1 MTRVC
6 GEQGLRPGPA
16 SGKRGLPERFTQRE
30 VSRIVGVDPS
40 RLRYWHRLRLV
51 VPESRWGAHFYS
63 FSDLVALR
71 SIKRITD
78 GHIPAR
84 KLLRAVAAL
93 QGSTANINAAIDEFR
108 LFPRGREIAAIPP
121 GAAGHAIEPLTGQ
134 FVLPFHAGA
143 AATVHKMQPRAADE
157 LFEYALRC
165 ETRPGGLNEAIRVYQ
180 QVIEMQPQWS
190 EPHINIGC
198 IYYQR
203 GEMQN
208 AHAAFRAAIELE
220 PHNVVAHFNLG
231 CAFDE
236 MGRLDD
242 AIEHL
247 RRATELEPAHA
258 DAHFNLASAYEKRG
272 QKELAL
278 QHWISYLRQQPRGPW
293 ADFARTQL
301 KKSRAP
307 KAPSNPI
314 PFRSHDRN

>member
-1 MTRVC
+1 M
-6 GEQGLRPGPA
+6 
-16 SGKRGLPERFTQRE
+16 
-30 VSRIVGVDPS
+30 GVDPR

-51 VPESRWGAHFYS
+51 VPESRWGAQFYN

-84 KLLRAVAAL
+84 KLVRAVTAL
-93 QGSTANINAAIDEFR
+93 QGSAANIHAAIDEFR
-108 LFPRGREIAAIPP
+108 LFPSGREIAAIPP
-121 GAAGHAIEPLTGQ
+121 GAPGRAIEPLTGQ
-134 FVLPFHAGA
+134 FVLPFHASA
-143 AATVHKMQPRAADE
+143 VATVHKMHSHSADQ
-157 LFEYALRC
+157 LFEYAVRC
-165 ETRPGGLNEAIRVYQ
+165 ETRPGGLDEAIRVYQ
-180 QVIEMQPQWS
+180 QVLEIEPLWS

-208 AHAAFRAAIELE
+208 AHAAFHSAIELE
-220 PHNVVAHFNLG
+220 PHNVIAHFNLG
-231 CAFDE
+231 CVFDE

-258 DAHFNLASAYEKRG
+258 DAHFNLASAYEKQG
-272 QKELAL
+272 QKQFAL
-278 QHWISYLRQQPRGPW
+278 QHWIAYLQQQPRGPW

-301 KKSRAP
+301 KKSQPP
-307 KAPSNPI
+307 KTPGRPI
-314 PFRSHDRN
+314 PFRSQDRN